1 VKGERRRILGIGGIL
16 AQLRQ
21 IYMDYSLEI
30 SFREITIDEILFFYE
45 PLIDGLIK
53 IQKDNK

>member
-1 VKGERRRILGIGGIL
+1 
-16 AQLRQ
+16 
-21 IYMDYSLEI
+21 MDYSLEI